1 MPQRLYTPYK
11 NRNGLKMRCKK
22 CECSKKDLRQADW
35 PGWKGATNRP
45 QERHGKGV
53 RQRRANTPCAGRV
66 CTCVIS
72 VACARNAIRRTNA
85 WGTCGPLCGNS
96 TETLNTVYSAGPAAQ
111 CFTATL
117 FSSMNSFFYA
127 TPARWIRALWTQ
139 RHGNERYWIAR
150 NYFETA
156 EKLLSKF
163 LV

>member
-72 VACARNAIRRTNA
+72 VACARNAIDPTHECVRDLWAPVWEFYWNA
-85 WGTCGPLCGNS
+85 KHCLLGGPSGAVFYRYPVFINELFLLRNARS
-96 TETLNTVYSAGPAAQ
+96 LNPR
-111 CFTATL
+111 F
-117 FSSMNSFFYA
+117 MNA
-127 TPARWIRALWTQ
+127 TPWERAILNRTQLLRNRW
-139 RHGNERYWIAR
+139 
-150 NYFETA
+150 ET
-156 EKLLSKF
+156 SK
-163 LV
+163 